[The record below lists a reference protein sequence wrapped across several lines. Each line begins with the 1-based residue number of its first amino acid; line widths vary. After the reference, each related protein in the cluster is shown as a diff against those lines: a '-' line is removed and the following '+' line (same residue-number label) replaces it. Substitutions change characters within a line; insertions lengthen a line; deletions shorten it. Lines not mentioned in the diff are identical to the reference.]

1 MSTTDTVQTSTEE
14 GVELR
19 TKAVERITHK
29 RAFVGH
35 VVLYVIVNAG
45 LWIVWAA
52 NGANTNDLWPAWVSG
67 GWLVFLLLDAYKV
80 YKERPISDQ
89 QVQEEIRRMTRT

>member
-1 MSTTDTVQTSTEE
+1 MSSTDTLKTPTEE
-14 GVELR
+14 EVELR
-19 TKAVERITHK
+19 SKAVGRIK
-29 RAFVGH
+29 RKREFVGH

-52 NGANTNDLWPAWVSG
+52 SGAHTNDLWPAWVSG
-67 GWLVFLLLDAYKV
+67 IWLVILLLDAYKV